1 MRHRKPVPLHG
12 TPSVQ
17 ATFCGHVR
25 ETYSLAFA
33 ERQKRGRQAVE
44 NSRKPSTHST
54 KFRHAIPFT
63 VVRPLCLPLFPKKY
77 PVVQSFCV
85 LARWNP
91 FFLPLFPVLS
101 TSAFR
106 SFGSFF
112 PFSFSFFL
120 FLFLFFSARNKIY
133 IPSTSYF
140 NRLLRILRG
149 FVSFVFFFFYIGRN
163 KCGNTHGG
171 ITARSGHKYY
181 RSAMSVKSR
190 RIGIH
195 TTKSTRFA
203 KSV

>member
-101 TSAFR
+101 TSVRFD
-106 SFGSFF
+106 
-112 PFSFSFFL
+112 PLEVFFL
-120 FLFLFFSARNKIY
+120 FLLVSFFFFFFFFPPEIKF
-133 IPSTSYF
+133 TSHPQVISIDYYEYYED
-140 NRLLRILRG
+140 
-149 FVSFVFFFFYIGRN
+149 SFVFFFFTLDETN
-163 KCGNTHGG
+163 
-171 ITARSGHKYY
+171 
-181 RSAMSVKSR
+181 VE
-190 RIGIH
+190 
-195 TTKSTRFA
+195 TRTGE
-203 KSV
+203 

>member
-112 PFSFSFFL
+112 PFSFRFFL
-120 FLFLFFSARNKIY
+120 FLFLFFFRPEIKF
-133 IPSTSYF
+133 TSHPQVISIDYYEYYEDSF
-140 NRLLRILRG
+140 RL
-149 FVSFVFFFFYIGRN
+149 SFFFFTLDETN
-163 KCGNTHGG
+163 
-171 ITARSGHKYY
+171 
-181 RSAMSVKSR
+181 VE
-190 RIGIH
+190 
-195 TTKSTRFA
+195 TRTGE
-203 KSV
+203 